1 MMPFRTTKMLL
12 WLAVFLSAVALC
24 AYAGLWFLFSRERAR
39 IESAAVSLTVLR
51 HTRENDETLK
61 RLLSETAEK
70 RARAYALF
78 VERDGAVAF
87 LKELERTAA
96 AAGAKLSIVQVGA
109 REGKAASGASA
120 RGGLQ
125 TLVVAAEARGSF
137 AHVLRFLYLVERFP
151 RPLTLSRVS
160 LSQGETGEWSGVF
173 ELEVLK
179 IQ

>member
-24 AYAGLWFLFSRERAR
+24 AYAGLWFLFSQERAR
-39 IESAAVSLTVLR
+39 TESAVGSLAVLR
-51 HTRENDETLK
+51 HTRENGETLE

-70 RARAYALF
+70 RARADALF
-78 VERDGAVAF
+78 VGRDGAVAF
-87 LKELERTAA
+87 LKELERIAA

-109 REGKAASGASA
+109 REVGAAGGAA
-120 RGGLQ
+120 TRGGLQ
-125 TLVVAAEARGSF
+125 TLTVAVEASGSF
-137 AHVLRFLYLVERFP
+137 AHVLRFLYLVERLP
-151 RPLTLSRVS
+151 RPLTLSRGA

-173 ELEVLK
+173 EIAVLK